1 MQTPKARN
9 GSSGTPP
16 KISPVA
22 QKNTTTP
29 EAASPQASQKI
40 SPRVLRQLKTGP
52 RFLEHTASSAN
63 LATKAPK
70 EKSPKVA
77 DHRVSP
83 RSSPAASEKKRSTRV
98 PELET
103 QISQL
108 ENDLKIVKDQLCST
122 EEQKKIAQRDAN
134 ESNKQLLALSLKLEQ
149 SNSEQSNDSAALA
162 SALDEIKQLKEQL
175 ETVSESDKNELDKV
189 KENLSKTLTLVEEM
203 KSQLSD
209 CKESETRAHALVNE
223 TLTQLETAKKTIES
237 LKSDGLKADE
247 AYNAVSSK
255 VDRSRARIDFLE
267 ELIDEQKMEVEQLK
281 SALEAAEMRYNDER
295 GKSEDEIRNAI
306 EMTRKS
312 KHEVEELRANL
323 MDKETEL
330 QGISEENESLVKK
343 LETTRSGQR
352 EIEVEK
358 TLENMRAGLMDKEK
372 ENEKLRSEI
381 EEITNE
387 YNNNKNGEVESAREA
402 EREAVS
408 RVRWMEE
415 ELERSKRKAERA
427 GEQVEAAQA
436 GKAEMEA
443 EMRRLKVQSDQWR
456 KAAEAAAA
464 MMSAGNNYN
473 NSNGVGQGVERT
485 GSMDSH
491 YSSPRTTGKVR
502 SPYGEDLLDD
512 DEDLMMKKNNSANML
527 KRFGVLWKKQQK

>member
-9 GSSGTPP
+9 GSSGAPQ
-16 KISPVA
+16 KNSPVS
-22 QKNTTTP
+22 QKTTTP
-29 EAASPQASQKI
+29 EAASPEASQKI
-40 SPRVLRQLKTGP
+40 SPRVVRQLKTGP
-52 RFLEHTASSAN
+52 RFLDHTASSAN

-83 RSSPAASEKKRSTRV
+83 RSSPAAPEKKRPSRV

-108 ENDLKIVKDQLCST
+108 ENDLKTVKDQLCST
-122 EEQKKIAQRDAN
+122 EEQKKLAQRDAN

-149 SNSEQSNDSAALA
+149 SNSVQSDDSAALA
-162 SALDEIKQLKEQL
+162 SALDEIKQLKAQL
-175 ETVSESDKNELDKV
+175 EVLAESDKNELDKV
-189 KENLSKTLTLVEEM
+189 KENLSKTLTLVEDM

-209 CKESETRAHALVNE
+209 CKESETRAHALVAE
-223 TLTQLETAKKTIES
+223 TLTQLETAKKTVES
-237 LKSDGLKADE
+237 LKSDGLKAAE
-247 AYNAVSSK
+247 AYNAVSSEL
-255 VDRSRARIDFLE
+255 DRSRARVDFLE
-267 ELIDEQKMEVEQLK
+267 ELAGDQKMEVEQLR

-295 GKSEDEIRNAI
+295 SRSEEEIRDAL
-306 EMTRKS
+306 EMARKS

-343 LETTRSGQR
+343 LETTHSGQR
-352 EIEVEK
+352 EIELEK
-358 TLENMRAGLMDKEK
+358 TLENLRAGLMDKET

-381 EEITNE
+381 EEITSK
-387 YNNNKNGEVESAREA
+387 YNNNINGEVESARDG
-402 EREAVS
+402 EREAIS

-443 EMRRLKVQSDQWR
+443 EMRRLKVQSEQWR

-464 MMSAGNNYN
+464 MMSAGNNN
-473 NSNGVGQGVERT
+473 NGGQVMERT

-491 YSSPRTTGKVR
+491 YSSPRTGKVR
-502 SPYGEDLLDD
+502 SPYGEELLD
-512 DEDLMMKKNNSANML
+512 DEDLMMKKKNAANML
-527 KRFGVLWKKQQK
+527 RRFGVMWKKQQK